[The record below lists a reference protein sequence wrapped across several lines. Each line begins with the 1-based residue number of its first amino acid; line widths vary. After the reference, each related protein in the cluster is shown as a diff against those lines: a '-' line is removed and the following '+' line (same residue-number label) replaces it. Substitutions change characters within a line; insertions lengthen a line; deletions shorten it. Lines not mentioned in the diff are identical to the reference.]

1 MVEVLADIGLLTDV
15 EDGVVMRGQF
25 QKLELVSPQTI
36 GYGLPPE
43 GLPIRMALR

>member
-25 QKLELVSPQTI
+25 QKLELIIPQTI

-43 GLPIRMALR
+43 GLPIRMTLR